1 MQEGVPAPVAAGRA
15 HAVAPRREAL
25 RLQRV
30 RTPVRKQVQ
39 LAATRRGA
47 LGRKVWYHQLN

>member
-1 MQEGVPAPVAAGRA
+1 MQEGVPASVAAGRA

-30 RTPVRKQVQ
+30 RAPVRQQVQ
-39 LAATRRGA
+39 LAETRRGA
-47 LGRKVWYHQLN
+47 LGRQVWH

>member
-39 LAATRRGA
+39 LAETRRGA